1 MVWLQLFMIEPI
13 RSYLMSVDVLP
24 EGVDED
30 DGDEKLEHE
39 VCSHGC

>member
-1 MVWLQLFMIEPI
+1 
-13 RSYLMSVDVLP
+13 MSVDVLP

-39 VCSHGC
+39 VCSHGCLLMLLILIGCY